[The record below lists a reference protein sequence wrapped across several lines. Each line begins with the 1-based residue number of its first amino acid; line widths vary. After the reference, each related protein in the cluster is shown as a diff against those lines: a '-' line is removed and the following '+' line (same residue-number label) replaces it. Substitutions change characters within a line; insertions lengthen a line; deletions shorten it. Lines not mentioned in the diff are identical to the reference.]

1 MLDKSII
8 IGTLSLI
15 YGIDAVFGIYVY
27 YKLISTKQ
35 VLEEEECFSHLNLL
49 IVKDESNPITHK

>member
-49 IVKDESNPITHK
+49 IVKDE